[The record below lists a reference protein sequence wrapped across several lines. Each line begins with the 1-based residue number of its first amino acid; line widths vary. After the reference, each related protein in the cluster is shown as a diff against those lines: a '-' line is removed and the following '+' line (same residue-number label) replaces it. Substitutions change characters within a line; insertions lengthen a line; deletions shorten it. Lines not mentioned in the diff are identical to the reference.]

1 MSFENE
7 AAIFGNVAHNAKKV
21 AGLHSLKEDPVPG
34 GSCSRAYYTR
44 KTFNQARPYPLVAAA
59 AAAAAIPYTG
69 AYPGCS
75 EGGGGAERRRG
86 GRANKPNKRAT
97 ELKPRTCAHQGS
109 MFRPY

>member
-1 MSFENE
+1 MSFEND

-59 AAAAAIPYTG
+59 AAAAAAIPYTG

-75 EGGGGAERRRG
+75 EGGGGGCREEEEG
-86 GRANKPNKRAT
+86 GGGT
-97 ELKPRTCAHQGS
+97 S
-109 MFRPY
+109 